1 MNINDNVDFTKEFD
15 KLKLDPRMVGI
26 TAVNSTCNHNSA
38 SRNIMFTSQH
48 FPQCTVMLF
57 GEESIMQSGL
67 ERELG
72 KHLFDKKLENDSK
85 IISIIPRYRGGIDF
99 NSINHTV
106 DAIVIFQ
113 DLKTNEIS
121 YLDLPYNSKL
131 HKYFGYKFKWN
142 TEILNRLSVNDVL
155 PGGTVLATSPSV
167 GTNGGYKYGVN
178 MNMCLMSMN
187 ETAED
192 GVVIS
197 KSAAKK
203 LTTEIF
209 EKRTVEFGTESFLL
223 NLYGNDETYKP
234 FPEIGE
240 KIHESG
246 LICALRKFD
255 DKLAP
260 ALTSIRDIQSFDNMF
275 DEVTYVRPGEGT
287 VVDIKVL
294 HTPKAKKELYS
305 NTDHMVSKYA
315 NAYILYMQDILNV
328 YNEILAENKRK
339 YGTEDV
345 KVSPKLTRL
354 LVDAMALTDS
364 MDQYSDKNIK
374 KLYRNDPCDIYR
386 IEFTISFKI
395 SPYSKNEAI
404 DKNNKSNSS
413 NIGIKISDT
422 NGNKGIVVDVWDD
435 ERMPVDILG
444 NRADIIQDPASTI
457 SRMNIGRLYE
467 QYISQASRQ
476 LKQYI
481 TNAIIELDD
490 IDDLSSTIDS
500 LHENKVNE
508 LFNEI
513 RDLVKLIGSKQYI
526 YYSKVKDIKLKKD
539 ILKEVVNEELYIY
552 HSIDNEIPAY
562 KIVENI
568 QNSRFKVVIDKVTFK
583 DVNGE
588 KVTSKENILIGPMY
602 TIMLAKIADTWLST
616 SSAKVNHFGLPTSI
630 SKAEKYRL
638 PWRNSGTKILS
649 ETETRLYAA
658 YADIELLAELK
669 DMGTSIIAHENAY
682 MNILDAFQPT
692 NIDRVVDRVKIPYGI
707 DKARETVDALM
718 NAAGVKMSYK
728 KDDKIYH

>member
-1 MNINDNVDFTKEFD
+1 MNINENVDFTKEFE
-15 KLKLDPRMVGI
+15 KLKLDPRLVGI

-48 FPQCTVMLF
+48 FPQCTVMLH
-57 GEESIMQSGL
+57 GEESIMQSGI

-99 NSINHTV
+99 NSVNHTV

-131 HKYFGYKFKWN
+131 HKYFGFKFKWN
-142 TEILNRLSVNDVL
+142 TDILNRLSVNDVL

-209 EKRTVEFGTESFLL
+209 EKRTIEFGTESFLL
-223 NLYGNDETYKP
+223 NLYGTDEIYKP

-240 KIHESG
+240 RIHESG

-260 ALTSIRDIQSFDNMF
+260 ALTSIKDIQSFDNMF

-315 NAYILYMQDILNV
+315 NAYLLYMQDILNV

-386 IEFTISFKI
+386 IEITISFKI
-395 SPYSKNEAI
+395 SPFSKNEII
-404 DKNNKSNSS
+404 DKNNKSNSGK
-413 NIGIKISDT
+413 IGLKLSDIHGLRSYCFISD
-422 NGNKGIVVDVWDD
+422 
-435 ERMPVDILG
+435 
-444 NRADIIQDPASTI
+444 
-457 SRMNIGRLYE
+457 
-467 QYISQASRQ
+467 
-476 LKQYI
+476 
-481 TNAIIELDD
+481 
-490 IDDLSSTIDS
+490 
-500 LHENKVNE
+500 
-508 LFNEI
+508 
-513 RDLVKLIGSKQYI
+513 
-526 YYSKVKDIKLKKD
+526 KK
-539 ILKEVVNEELYIY
+539 
-552 HSIDNEIPAY
+552 
-562 KIVENI
+562 
-568 QNSRFKVVIDKVTFK
+568 
-583 DVNGE
+583 
-588 KVTSKENILIGPMY
+588 
-602 TIMLAKIADTWLST
+602 
-616 SSAKVNHFGLPTSI
+616 
-630 SKAEKYRL
+630 
-638 PWRNSGTKILS
+638 
-649 ETETRLYAA
+649 
-658 YADIELLAELK
+658 
-669 DMGTSIIAHENAY
+669 
-682 MNILDAFQPT
+682 
-692 NIDRVVDRVKIPYGI
+692 
-707 DKARETVDALM
+707 
-718 NAAGVKMSYK
+718 
-728 KDDKIYH
+728 